1 LDNYGIERRGKHK
14 GNNENAEWRDKER
27 LRELYLAEALST
39 REIAERFDCSPT
51 TVSAYLQKY
60 DIPRRHKG
68 PTFVTTVDGYET
80 VRHRCGGEYQIY
92 RIHRLVA
99 LAQGKIDVDEFHDP
113 ETHIHHKNKIPWDNR
128 PENLQA
134 LSKSDHHKIHANE
147 S

>member
-1 LDNYGIERRGKHK
+1 MDNYGIETRGKHK
-14 GNNENAEWRDKER
+14 GDNEVADWKDKDKLKR
-27 LRELYLAEALST
+27 LYLEQRLST
-39 REIAERFDCSPT
+39 REIAKRFDCSPT
-51 TVSAYLQKY
+51 TVSTYLQRY

-99 LAQGKIDVDEFHDP
+99 LAQGKIDVAEFHDP

-128 PENLQA
+128 PNNLQA
-134 LSKSDHHKIHANE
+134 LSKSEHHKLHANE